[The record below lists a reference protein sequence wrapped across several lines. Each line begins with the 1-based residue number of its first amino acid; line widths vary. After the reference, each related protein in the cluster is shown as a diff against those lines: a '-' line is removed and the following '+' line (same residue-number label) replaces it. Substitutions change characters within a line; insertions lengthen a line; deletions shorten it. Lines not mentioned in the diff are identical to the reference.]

1 MGWLVDKHYMDS
13 ISSFQFVGFTDSL
26 NVNAFKLVIDVAGL
40 AVTRVQPL
48 MIMNQRVSAES
59 GVTPLI
65 HTT

>member
-1 MGWLVDKHYMDS
+1 MDF
-13 ISSFQFVGFTDSL
+13 ISFFQFVGFTDSL
-26 NVNAFKLVIDVAGL
+26 NVNAFKLVIDVAGP